1 MDREAWWATIHGVT
15 IVGHDLATKPPPPSL
30 TGHLIFSH
38 PFLPWSLKSS
48 FAALHV
54 TELCCRWPK
63 IKWANVVL
71 SLKCVQIFMTLWT
84 VAHQFPLSMGF
95 SRQEYWS
102 ELPFPSPW
110 DLFNPGVKPLSP
122 VLAGEFFTTESPAKP
137 QSYSPP
143 LESSMRM
150 GFKPACTEHDGLA
163 MRHLN
168 HLATSSAL
176 YKRELP
182 HLEIIYKPLCPCLLK
197 EKALTWVSW
206 APSESQKAGSRVN
219 EQEMWKGR
227 NKDSC

>member
-110 DLFNPGVKPLSP
+110 DLPNPRIETTSLESLVYPFSSGSSWPRNRTGVSGVAGGFFTIWATRIWGIKPVMARLRKVTVKPL
-122 VLAGEFFTTESPAKP
+122 VREDM
-137 QSYSPP
+137 
-143 LESSMRM
+143 LEVVQRALLP
-150 GFKPACTEHDGLA
+150 FGL
-163 MRHLN
+163 
-168 HLATSSAL
+168 
-176 YKRELP
+176 
-182 HLEIIYKPLCPCLLK
+182 
-197 EKALTWVSW
+197 LT
-206 APSESQKAGSRVN
+206 
-219 EQEMWKGR
+219 
-227 NKDSC
+227 